1 VRIWGQIYEDAP
13 PGLRQSLN
21 HGLQQLLKEPD
32 VKGFMEVPTVFG
44 LGEAGTA
51 FNSMAWPG
59 SNCMILAAR
68 GYEQAAHIAERFL
81 EFRDCL
87 AAKQH
92 HAKVP
97 LRIFPLP
104 CIRLL

>member
-1 VRIWGQIYEDAP
+1 MRMLLLVF
-13 PGLRQSLN
+13 RQSLD
-21 HGLQQLLKEPD
+21 HDLQQLLKEPD
-32 VKGFMEVPTVFG
+32 VKGFTEAPTVFG

-59 SNCMILAAR
+59 SNCMILAAM
-68 GYEQAAHIAERFL
+68 GYEQAAHLAERLL
-81 EFRDCL
+81 EFRDRL

-104 CIRLL
+104 CVRFI